1 MTDKQPFF
9 SIVMPV
15 YNARQYLASAVKS
28 ILNQSFKDF
37 ELILV
42 DDCSTD
48 GSDKICREMADR
60 DGRIVYERMPHN
72 GGASAARNRALNM
85 ARGQYIGFVDSD
97 DTIDGDLLEKAYD
110 TLVDGHYDCLKFGCL
125 EEYYSRDGKL
135 KYTKTSSMKDGEYYS
150 GTELWNQIVR
160 MEAVPL
166 FGYLWNGFYSRDIVA
181 VNHISLDETFKVN
194 EDFDFNIRFFKY
206 VESLRCTSW
215 TPYHYA
221 KRAGSSLSSQEKN
234 YSYDAQMMK
243 IRGLI
248 GLYPNLQQIPADARS
263 DIFWMYTRFVFAL
276 LVRAKRN
283 GDFNSTWEQVRKD
296 TLYEEFCNTEFIG
309 LSGKKKQMINTL
321 KAGKGIR
328 FGLLLEII
336 YIAKTYL
343 PVLFAMVKK

>member
-1 MTDKQPFF
+1 MTERQPFF

-15 YNARQYLASAVKS
+15 YNARQYLTAAVES
-28 ILNQSFKDF
+28 ILSQSFKDF

-48 GSDKICREMADR
+48 GSDKICRELADH
-60 DGRIVYERMPHN
+60 DDRIVFESMPHN
-72 GGASAARNRALNM
+72 GGASVARNQALEL
-85 ARGQYIGFVDSD
+85 ARGLYIGFVDSD
-97 DTIDGDLLEKAYD
+97 DTIDGDLFEKAHNILANGY
-110 TLVDGHYDCLKFGCL
+110 YDCLKFGCV

-135 KYTKTSSMKDGEYYS
+135 KYIKSSSMMDGEYHS

-160 MEAVPL
+160 MEMIPL
-166 FGYLWNGFYSRDIVA
+166 FGYAWNGFYSKAITA
-181 VNHISLDETFKVN
+181 MHGISFDTTLKVN

-206 VESLRCTSW
+206 VENLKCTSW
-215 TPYHYA
+215 APYHYA
-221 KRAGSSLSSQEKN
+221 KRAGASLSSPEKN

-248 GLYPNLQQIPADARS
+248 GLYPSLLQIPGDIRS

>member
-1 MTDKQPFF
+1 MTEKQPFF

-15 YNARQYLASAVKS
+15 YNARKYLTAAVKS
-28 ILNQSFKDF
+28 IMDQSFKDF

-48 GSDKICREMADR
+48 GSDKICRELADH
-60 DGRIVYERMPHN
+60 DDRIVFESMSHN
-72 GGASAARNRALNM
+72 RGASAARNRALKL
-85 ARGQYIGFVDSD
+85 ARGRYIGFVDSD
-97 DTIDGDLLEKAYD
+97 DTIDGNLFEKANNILED
-110 TLVDGHYDCLKFGCL
+110 EKYDCLKFGNK
-125 EEYYSRDGKL
+125 EEYYSQSGKI
-135 KYTKTSSMKDGEYYS
+135 KYTKVSSMSEGEYHS
-150 GTELWNQIVR
+150 GIDLWNQIVR
-160 MEAVPL
+160 MEMIPL
-166 FGYLWNGFYSRDIVA
+166 FGYVCNGFYSKNIIDKYGIFF
-181 VNHISLDETFKVN
+181 DEKLKVN

-206 VESLRCTSW
+206 VESLKCTSW
-215 TPYHYA
+215 APYHYA
-221 KRAGSSLSSQEKN
+221 KRAGASLSSQEKN

-248 GLYPNLQQIPADARS
+248 GLYPSLLQIPGDIRS

-296 TLYEEFCNTEFIG
+296 TLYEECCNTEFIG
-309 LSGKKKQMINTL
+309 LSGKKKQMTNTL

-328 FGLLLEII
+328 FCLLLEII

>member
-15 YNARQYLASAVKS
+15 YNARLYLASAVKS

-48 GSDKICREMADR
+48 GSGEICREMADK

-72 GGASAARNRALNM
+72 GGASAARNRALKL

-97 DTIDGDLLEKAYD
+97 DTIDGDLFDKAHAI
-110 TLVDGHYDCLKFGCL
+110 LADGQYDCLKFGCL

-135 KYTKTSSMKDGEYYS
+135 KYTQTSSMKDGEYHS
-150 GTELWNQIVR
+150 GMELWNQIVR
-160 MEAVPL
+160 MEMIPL
-166 FGYLWNGFYSRDIVA
+166 FGYACNGFYSKAIIA
-181 VNHISLDETFKVN
+181 MHGISFDTTLRVN
-194 EDFDFNIRFFKY
+194 EDFDFNIHFFKY
-206 VESLRCTSW
+206 VQRLKCLSW

-248 GLYPNLQQIPADARS
+248 GLYPSLERIPANARR

-283 GDFNSTWEQVRKD
+283 GHFASTWDQISKD
-296 TLYEEFCNTEFIG
+296 KLYEEFQHTEFIG
-309 LSGKKKQMINTL
+309 LGGKKKQLINTL
-321 KAGKGIR
+321 KAGR
-328 FGLLLEII
+328 SLRLYLLLEAV

>member
-1 MTDKQPFF
+1 MTEKRPFF

-15 YNARQYLASAVKS
+15 YNAQQYLVSAVKS
-28 ILNQSFKDF
+28 ILDQSFKDF

-48 GSDKICREMADR
+48 GSDEICREMAVN

-72 GGASAARNRALNM
+72 GGASAARNRALKL

-97 DTIDGDLLEKAYD
+97 DTIDGDLFEKAYD

-125 EEYYSRDGKL
+125 EEYYSQNGKL
-135 KYTKTSSMKDGEYYS
+135 KYTKTSSMQDGEYHS

-160 MEAVPL
+160 MEMVPL
-166 FGYLWNGFYSRDIVA
+166 FGYLWNGFYSGNIAEEHA
-181 VNHISLDETFKVN
+181 VLLDETLKVN
-194 EDFDFNIRFFKY
+194 EDFDFNIRFFTY
-206 VESLRCTSW
+206 VKSLKCTSW
-215 TPYHYA
+215 APYHYA
-221 KRAGSSLSSQEKN
+221 KRAGASLSNQEKN

-248 GLYPNLQQIPADARS
+248 GLYPDLQQISRDVRS

-276 LVRAKRN
+276 LVRAKRT
-283 GDFNSTWEQVRKD
+283 GHLASIWDRISKD
-296 TLYEEFCNTEFIG
+296 TLYKEFCHTEFIG
-309 LSGKKKQMINTL
+309 LSGKKKQMIDAL
-321 KAGKGIR
+321 KAGKGLR
-328 FGLLLEII
+328 LYLLLEMI